1 MGDVVIV
8 DDEGVKRVERRQ
20 SADYDGGG
28 QRDREERKDWGG
40 GWVGD
45 RGKVK
50 EVLKRERQEKI
61 PIRGRRRDKGELWR
75 REKVN

>member
-50 EVLKRERQEKI
+50 EVLKRER
-61 PIRGRRRDKGELWR
+61 
-75 REKVN
+75 